1 MNIIDTYMSSYYG
14 VAIFGTLV
22 MVVIFWFLIRP
33 SIFKVKKSNPLL
45 QIDKKAAIYFSIFI
59 LASIGFMWYTA
70 ISNFMSITYY
80 KATIDDT
87 VSFNYMYANYEVES
101 YDDGVYTLTKKD

>member
-1 MNIIDTYMSSYYG
+1 MTSYYG

-22 MVVIFWFLIRP
+22 MIALFWFLVRP
-33 SIFKVKKSNPLL
+33 GIFKLKKDNPMLV
-45 QIDKKAAIYFSIFI
+45 INRKAAIYFSIF
-59 LASIGFMWYTA
+59 LFACIGFMWYTA

-87 VSFNYMYANYEVES
+87 VPFNYIYNNYDVES
-101 YDDGVYTLTKKD
+101 YNDGVYTLTKKIKD